1 MDDSNEENPKTD
13 FGLHLEQGLK
23 RAQEQAQKVG
33 RKANNQNTKAL
44 VDEAG
49 SEDEAGSKDE
59 AGSEYEAGHIPY
71 TPKSA
76 LNMFN
81 KTGGKRRKTRRGKR
95 SRKTKKRKQ
104 KKAKQSRRRRRVR

>member
-1 MDDSNEENPKTD
+1 MHENPTTD
-13 FGLHLEQGLK
+13 FGLHLQQGLR

-33 RKANNQNTKAL
+33 LKANNQNTN
-44 VDEAG
+44 EAG

-59 AGSEYEAGHIPY
+59 AGSEDEGVRIPY